1 MAALA
6 PDWPMVTGVDGKVYP
21 GWTLSADDRD
31 FIIATCH
38 HLAHDLGYSQR
49 RIKQFFDER
58 GVPRSAGSIAAYLA
72 RPCEGCA
79 GRRLDHDQLAS

>member
-1 MAALA
+1 
-6 PDWPMVTGVDGKVYP
+6 MVTGVDGKVYP
-21 GWTLSADDRD
+21 GWTLSAEDRD

-58 GVPRSAGSIAAYLA
+58 GVPPLGWLDRGLPGPTVRKMRRPQA
-72 RPCEGCA
+72 RP
-79 GRRLDHDQLAS
+79 